1 MCRESGKWAAWTV
14 CVPARW
20 HSSRKQETAHSGNLL
35 HGSSRALE
43 QNEIPWPTVPKHD
56 KRCGWQTTSWAGL
69 RPGLVLRGSR
79 TPCLNK
85 RGQAGLLLF
94 TAEADMLKLS
104 CKKVWCKCLGRW
116 LPKDVY
122 FYHWACHPEKRGQ
135 IWRTFFMSFLF
146 FLKQDLSFLCL
157 SPNSQWWQLQ
167 KSHPVMRLWVTLQV
181 FFSS

>member
-1 MCRESGKWAAWTV
+1 MCRESGKWAAWTA

-56 KRCGWQTTSWAGL
+56 ERCGWQTTSWAGL
-69 RPGLVLRGSR
+69 RPDLVLRGSR
-79 TPCLNK
+79 SPCLNK

-104 CKKVWCKCLGRW
+104 CNKVWCKCLGRW

-122 FYHWACHPEKRGQ
+122 FYHWACHPEKREQ
-135 IWRTFFMSFLF
+135 RWRTFFMSFLF
-146 FLKQDLSFLCL
+146 FFK
-157 SPNSQWWQLQ
+157 N
-167 KSHPVMRLWVTLQV
+167 RI
-181 FFSS
+181 